1 MTWLQA
7 YVSWNVCPRTDG
19 YNSGSEESLNP
30 MNKTVDE
37 FNVTE
42 HAEKVKLFVVD
53 EATVGFNE

>member
-1 MTWLQA
+1 
-7 YVSWNVCPRTDG
+7 
-19 YNSGSEESLNP
+19 